1 MLQRNIFCI
10 FYQQIS
16 VSVPNLGDLKTSTS
30 GPITFSTEDGDEN
43 IVLPNVKVIR
53 SVSDVIALNI
63 GKIDSGSTKDYLSL
77 ESSSNNSTTPKI
89 YMSSDGGE
97 RQRRNSAEIQSSA
110 AHKTR
115 QNRLL
120 LLKKR
125 HSGFHLRRPEILE
138 TVYSVSTKC
147 DVLLG
152 DANINTVQ

>member
-1 MLQRNIFCI
+1 M
-10 FYQQIS
+10 
-16 VSVPNLGDLKTSTS
+16 PNLGDLKTSGS

-63 GKIDSGSTKDYLSL
+63 EKIDSGNGLTKDYLSL
-77 ESSSNNSTTPKI
+77 ESSSSNNSTPPKI
-89 YMSSDGGE
+89 YMSSDGSE

-147 DVLLG
+147 DVEW
-152 DANINTVQ
+152 NRCSIPV